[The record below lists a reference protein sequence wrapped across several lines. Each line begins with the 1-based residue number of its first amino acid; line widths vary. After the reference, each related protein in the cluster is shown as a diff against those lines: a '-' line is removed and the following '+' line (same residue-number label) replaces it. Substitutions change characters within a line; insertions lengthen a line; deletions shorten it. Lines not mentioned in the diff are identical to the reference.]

1 MFHGMKSPS
10 EALAKIAHLTSVFEK
25 LVAEAGLRRG
35 QIEQRLVEI
44 AEEHEDAQVLSPN
57 SAKRAA

>member
-1 MFHGMKSPS
+1 MFHGIKSPS

-44 AEEHEDAQVLSPN
+44 AEEHEDVKVLSPP